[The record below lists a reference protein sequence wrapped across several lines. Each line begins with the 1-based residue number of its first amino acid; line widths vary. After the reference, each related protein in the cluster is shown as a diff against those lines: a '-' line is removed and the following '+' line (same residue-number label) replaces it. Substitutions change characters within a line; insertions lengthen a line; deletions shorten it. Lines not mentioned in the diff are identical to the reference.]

1 MFFLVLKPHALQGDM
16 YFIQFYMEV
25 NQHQLKKHKDKK
37 QSSKYEEGI
46 LASTRYF
53 TITRQF

>member
-1 MFFLVLKPHALQGDM
+1 MTLLLLKTIVYAN
-16 YFIQFYMEV
+16 ESV
-25 NQHQLKKHKDKK
+25 NVHNKIMIKKPKGKK

-46 LASTRYF
+46 LALTRYF